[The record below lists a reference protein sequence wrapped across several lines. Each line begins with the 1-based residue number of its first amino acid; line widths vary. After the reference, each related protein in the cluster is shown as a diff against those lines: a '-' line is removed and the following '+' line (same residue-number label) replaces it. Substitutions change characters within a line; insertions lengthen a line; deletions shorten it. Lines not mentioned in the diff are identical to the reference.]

1 MNTQEIKKQ
10 ILERGI
16 KSLMDEAKVPM
27 KIHLEV
33 VKQLQTAIQN
43 HKKDIE
49 KWDNYLKTHPIQKGD
64 KGEKGD
70 SIKGEPGESI
80 KGDKG
85 EPGKTVKQIVKEI
98 RVEQPIVTEKIIKE
112 TTKTEK
118 IDEDKIIEDLLEKLK
133 KEQIL
138 DLTHIKG
145 AQTFIKDGIK
155 YRVEEL
161 MHGGSKSSGGTGY
174 TVETPSGTIDGTNVT
189 FTVTAVPVYIISD
202 GATYFANNGYT
213 ILGLTLTLTS
223 APLGF
228 LRSFYS

>member
-98 RVEQPIVTEKIIKE
+98 RV
-112 TTKTEK
+112 
-118 IDEDKIIEDLLEKLK
+118 
-133 KEQIL
+133 
-138 DLTHIKG
+138 
-145 AQTFIKDGIK
+145 
-155 YRVEEL
+155 
-161 MHGGSKSSGGTGY
+161 
-174 TVETPSGTIDGTNVT
+174 
-189 FTVTAVPVYIISD
+189 
-202 GATYFANNGYT
+202 
-213 ILGLTLTLTS
+213 
-223 APLGF
+223 
-228 LRSFYS
+228 

>member
-213 ILGLTLTLTS
+213 ISGLTLTLTS

>member
-1 MNTQEIKKQ
+1 M
-10 ILERGI
+10 
-16 KSLMDEAKVPM
+16 
-27 KIHLEV
+27 
-33 VKQLQTAIQN
+33 
-43 HKKDIE
+43 
-49 KWDNYLKTHPIQKGD
+49 
-64 KGEKGD
+64 
-70 SIKGEPGESI
+70 
-80 KGDKG
+80 
-85 EPGKTVKQIVKEI
+85 
-98 RVEQPIVTEKIIKE
+98 
-112 TTKTEK
+112 
-118 IDEDKIIEDLLEKLK
+118 LEKLK